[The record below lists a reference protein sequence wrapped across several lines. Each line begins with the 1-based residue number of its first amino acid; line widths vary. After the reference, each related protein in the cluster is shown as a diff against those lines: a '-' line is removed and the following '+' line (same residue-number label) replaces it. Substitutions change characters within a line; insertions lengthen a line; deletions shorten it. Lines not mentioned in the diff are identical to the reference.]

1 MPDCPPFDID
11 ALLAPVPGAKPA
23 GDATAYSFK
32 LREQLATLRQEE
44 RADDFDDAT
53 RPEKLKR
60 ADFSAIVR
68 ISSEALTKQ
77 SKDLRI
83 VCHLIE
89 ALVKTCGFAGLRDG
103 LCLLKRML
111 DECWD
116 RLEPGIDDGDLD
128 ARSSPLVNM
137 LDDPDRG
144 FCFPNTVRMTP
155 VFAGQSV
162 PSWQKVLTKKNPD
175 DEKTIALVT
184 AKATAAALA
193 TPKSD
198 VDGCLTEFD
207 ALIEVM
213 DARLKE
219 CSPSLSNLRKSLED
233 AQRMLDSLMPRS
245 AAAKEAVTTATPAA
259 TNNAPA
265 STTASSETNF
275 GQVVIARE
283 EVYGQL
289 TRAAELLGQL
299 EPHSPIP
306 YLVRRA
312 VELGKLPFPQLMQQ
326 MIREERILTDLQ
338 REFGL
343 SAAATSPP
351 TVQA

>member
-1 MPDCPPFDID
+1 MPDCPAFDID
-11 ALLAPVPGAKPA
+11 ALLAPIPGAKPA

-89 ALVKTCGFAGLRDG
+89 ALVKTRGFAGLRDG

-111 DECWD
+111 EECWD

-155 VFAGQSV
+155 VFVGQSV

-175 DEKTIALVT
+175 DERTIALVT
-184 AKATAAALA
+184 AKATVAALA

-207 ALIEVM
+207 ALIAVM

-245 AAAKEAVTTATPAA
+245 AAKAVPATTTPVATTAATPV
-259 TNNAPA
+259 APSA
-265 STTASSETNF
+265 SETNF

-343 SAAATSPP
+343 SAAAASPP